1 YFEKAKSQR
10 GPRKVLDGR
19 TWDAIYCMRDV
30 LRELPIHLV
39 EQDVFMTPDAF
50 MATMASSYAKKR
62 DRTLH
67 VAKVRKIREFQTRY
81 WALVRQ
87 TAKACKTTERIILL
101 ELGIRASMI
110 NQYDRITGNSILEVT
125 EKVLKE
131 RKRLSFDDMHQV
143 IQDFIHSQKLQ
154 PDPDRTVHRKNV
166 NAVEARQ
173 SKRVM
178 TKLMGLVRDNRE
190 SL

>member
-1 YFEKAKSQR
+1 
-10 GPRKVLDGR
+10 
-19 TWDAIYCMRDV
+19 
-30 LRELPIHLV
+30 
-39 EQDVFMTPDAF
+39 
-50 MATMASSYAKKR
+50 
-62 DRTLH
+62 
-67 VAKVRKIREFQTRY
+67 
-81 WALVRQ
+81 
-87 TAKACKTTERIILL
+87 
-101 ELGIRASMI
+101 MI

-173 SKRVM
+173 SQRVM

>member
-1 YFEKAKSQR
+1 
-10 GPRKVLDGR
+10 
-19 TWDAIYCMRDV
+19 
-30 LRELPIHLV
+30 
-39 EQDVFMTPDAF
+39 
-50 MATMASSYAKKR
+50 
-62 DRTLH
+62 
-67 VAKVRKIREFQTRY
+67 
-81 WALVRQ
+81 
-87 TAKACKTTERIILL
+87 
-101 ELGIRASMI
+101 MI

-131 RKRLSFDDMHQV
+131 RKKLSFDDMHQV
-143 IQDFIHSQKLQ
+143 IQDFIHYQKLQ
-154 PDPDRTVHRKNV
+154 PDLDRTVHRKNV

>member
-1 YFEKAKSQR
+1 
-10 GPRKVLDGR
+10 
-19 TWDAIYCMRDV
+19 
-30 LRELPIHLV
+30 
-39 EQDVFMTPDAF
+39 
-50 MATMASSYAKKR
+50 
-62 DRTLH
+62 
-67 VAKVRKIREFQTRY
+67 
-81 WALVRQ
+81 
-87 TAKACKTTERIILL
+87 
-101 ELGIRASMI
+101 MI
-110 NQYDRITGNSILEVT
+110 NQYDRITGNSILKVT

-154 PDPDRTVHRKNV
+154 PDPDRTVYRKNV

-173 SKRVM
+173 SQRVI

>member
-1 YFEKAKSQR
+1 
-10 GPRKVLDGR
+10 
-19 TWDAIYCMRDV
+19 
-30 LRELPIHLV
+30 
-39 EQDVFMTPDAF
+39 F

-101 ELGIRASMI
+101 ELGMRASMI

-131 RKRLSFDDMHQV
+131 RKKLSFDDMHQV
-143 IQDFIHSQKLQ
+143 IQDFIQYQKLQ
-154 PDPDRTVHRKNV
+154 PNPDRTVHRKNV
-166 NAVEARQ
+166 NAVTAVETGDDQADGVGAGQ
-173 SKRVM
+173 SRK
-178 TKLMGLVRDNRE
+178 
-190 SL
+190 SLRGIFSLSLGC